1 MFFYV
6 VKNQS
11 SGTYLS
17 MQGDTWVPDV
27 QHAAIF
33 TLKST
38 ATHSI
43 RRAWLAFCCVERIE
57 QLPNRIPNP
66 ERSNGGPTTTLG

>member
-1 MFFYV
+1 MSFYV

-17 MQGDTWVPDV
+17 MQGDTWVADLEY
-27 QHAAIF
+27 AAIF
-33 TLKST
+33 TLRST

-43 RRAWLAFCCVERIE
+43 RCAWLDFCLVERIE
-57 QLPNRIPNP
+57 RLPDRIPRP
-66 ERSNGGPTTTLG
+66 ARLSK

>member
-1 MFFYV
+1 MSFYV

-17 MQGDTWVPDV
+17 MRGDAWVPDV

-33 TLKST
+33 TLRST

-43 RRAWLAFCCVERIE
+43 HRAWLDFCSVERIE
-57 QLPNRIPNP
+57 RLPDRIPNP
-66 ERSNGGPTTTLG
+66 ERSNGGPINTLG